1 MPVPVNAPVAT
12 ETRLF
17 IKHMKPYLMF
27 EELPIR
33 VSFLSKS
40 DLLSDIPRLK
50 WAFLLRTERQM
61 AKRNLVSYFYG
72 DPDD

>member
-1 MPVPVNAPVAT
+1 
-12 ETRLF
+12 
-17 IKHMKPYLMF
+17 MF

-50 WAFLLRTERQM
+50 WAFLLHTKRQM